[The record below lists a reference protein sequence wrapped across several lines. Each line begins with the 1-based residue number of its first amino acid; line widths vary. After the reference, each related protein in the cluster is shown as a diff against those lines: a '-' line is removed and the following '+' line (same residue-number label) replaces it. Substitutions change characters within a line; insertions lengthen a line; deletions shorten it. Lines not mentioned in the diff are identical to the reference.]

1 MRVSTNP
8 SAVRKTRLGFTLVE
22 LAVVVVIIGVLA
34 AFGVPRFL
42 QAVERSKAS
51 EAFAYLSAV
60 RTAQERYHA
69 REGTYAKDIKSLDI
83 QSATPKYFTV
93 GDIAKSES
101 GASLEDS
108 WTLTLTRTGP
118 SAGYGAY
125 IVIFTDQ
132 GYDSSNSTIPAAIS
146 PVSTGSSS

>member
-1 MRVSTNP
+1 MLG
-8 SAVRKTRLGFTLVE
+8 RKRSISRGFTLVE

-42 QAVERSKAS
+42 QSVERSKAS

-69 REGTYAKDIKSLDI
+69 REGTYADVITQLDI
-83 QSATPKYFTV
+83 QVPVPAYFVV
-93 GDIAKSES
+93 GTIAAGTSS
-101 GASLEDS
+101 SLEDS
-108 WTLTLTRTGP
+108 WTLSLTRDGA

-125 IVIFTDQ
+125 TVTYTDQ
-132 GYDSSNSTIPAAIS
+132 GYDPSSNIPTAIS
-146 PVSTGSSS
+146 PFAQPTGTPPVTP